1 MAVYGICAYLMVS
14 RKVFLSFISSG
25 MRLRITLRATD
36 LRLSSWKGS
45 SVRVKRYSLTMEGGR
60 SLASKGKL
68 LAWLLTIRFRNVALQ
83 SEYGLV

>member
-1 MAVYGICAYLMVS
+1 MVS

-45 SVRVKRYSLTMEGGR
+45 SVRVKRYSLTVEGGNFV
-60 SLASKGKL
+60 SYETQL
-68 LAWLLTIRFRNVALQ
+68 LAWLLTVRFRNFALQ
-83 SEYGLV
+83 SEHGLV